1 MSESK
6 EQDGKLSLSKPG
18 RLELNKTVE
27 TGKVRQSFSH
37 GRSKTVTVEVKRKRT
52 FERGAGGNMKEVKQG
67 HPAAAENLS
76 VGTSA
81 ATTTPTPTAATPEA
95 AVGNLTDRE
104 RETRVRALHSAAE
117 DAERVRIDDQE
128 ARRKA
133 EIEAKERT
141 KEEERRA
148 SEEER
153 RTSEEERKKAEEI
166 ARKEAEAAVEVVV
179 PPAEKTVTRA
189 PAPVKVAPM
198 EDESA
203 PRGGKTDA
211 KRTQTQRSRQ
221 QSRRRT
227 SKLTIAQ
234 ALETEDGA
242 TERGRSIAA
251 LKRAREREKLRA
263 RQAAGGIETTKII
276 REVIIPE
283 TITVSDLANRM
294 AERGADVVRALM
306 KLDVM
311 ANMNQVIEADMAELV
326 AAEFGHIPK
335 RVADSD
341 VEIGLTT
348 QTDDDEGQTLPRA
361 PVVTIMGHV
370 DHGKTS
376 LLDALRETD
385 VVAGE
390 AGGITQHIGA
400 YQVNLSKGAQI
411 TFLDT
416 PGHEAFTEMRSRGA
430 KVTDIVV
437 LVIAADDSVQP
448 QTAEAISHAKAAEVP
463 LIVAINKMDHPNA
476 DASRIRT
483 ELLSHEIVV
492 ESLGGDVQDI
502 EISALKKTNLDALEE
517 AILLQAELMELTAN
531 PDRPASGAVVE
542 AKLERGRGAVATILI
557 QHGTLRIG
565 DVFITGAEW
574 GRVRALIDDKGK
586 NVKEAGPSVP
596 IEVLGMQGAPLAGD
610 DFAVVADEGRAR
622 EITEYRQ
629 RKVRDGQLIAGARGT
644 LEQMFDRIKEG
655 EASTLSL
662 VLKGDVQGSVE
673 AITNA
678 LDKLATSE
686 VKCSFLHTGV
696 GGITESDIGLA
707 AASNGVILGFNV
719 RANPQARELA
729 RKENVD
735 IRYYSII
742 YDLVDDMKKLLSGM
756 LAPEIR
762 ESIIGYADVR
772 EVFNVSKVGRV
783 AGSFVTEGVVRRGA
797 KVRLL
802 RDDVVIFNGGL
813 NTLRRFKDDV
823 REVQNAYE
831 CGIAL
836 EGYNDIKVGDV
847 VECYEVE
854 EITREL

>member
-37 GRSKTVTVEVKRKRT
+37 GRSKSVTVEVKRKRT
-52 FERGAGGNMKEVKQG
+52 FERGAGGNMQEVKKG
-67 HPAAAENLS
+67 YPAPDAKLS
-76 VGTSA
+76 VETKADS
-81 ATTTPTPTAATPEA
+81 
-95 AVGNLTDRE
+95 GNLTDRE
-104 RETRVRALHSAAE
+104 REARIRALHGAAE
-117 DAERVRIDDQE
+117 DVERQRIDEQE

-133 EIEAKERT
+133 EIEAKER
-141 KEEERRA
+141 EEA
-148 SEEER
+148 EER
-153 RTSEEERKKAEEI
+153 RTAEEARKKSEEE
-166 ARKEAEAAVEVVV
+166 ARKEAEAVVEVVA
-179 PPAEKTVTRA
+179 PPAEKAIPRGSA
-189 PAPVKVAPM
+189 PAKAAPM
-198 EDESA
+198 EDEGA
-203 PRGGKTDA
+203 KRGEKADA
-211 KRTQTQRSRQ
+211 KRTQNQRARQ
-221 QSRRRT
+221 QPRRRT

-263 RQAAGGIETTKII
+263 RQAAGGIETTKIV
-276 REVIIPE
+276 REVVIPE

-294 AERGADVVRALM
+294 AERGSDVIRALM
-306 KLDVM
+306 KLDIM
-311 ANMNQVIEADMAELV
+311 ANMDQVVEADTAELV
-326 AAEFGHIPK
+326 VAEFGHTPK

-341 VEIGLTT
+341 VEIGL
-348 QTDDDEGQTLPRA
+348 DGVGDHDESEAESRA

-400 YQVNLSKGAQI
+400 YQVNLSSGAQI

-437 LVIAADDSVQP
+437 LVVAADDSVQP

-476 DASRIRT
+476 DADRIRN

-517 AILLQAELMELTAN
+517 AILLQAELMELKASV
-531 PDRPASGAVVE
+531 DRPAFGAVVE
-542 AKLERGRGAVATILI
+542 AKLERGRGAVATVLV
-557 QHGTLRIG
+557 QRGALRIG
-565 DVFITGAEW
+565 DIFIAGSEW
-574 GRVRALIDDKGK
+574 GRVRALINDKGR
-586 NVKEAGPSVP
+586 NVKEAGPSMPV
-596 IEVLGMQGAPLAGD
+596 EVLGMQGAPLAGD

-629 RKVRDGQLIAGARGT
+629 RKAREGQQADTGRGT
-644 LEQMFDRIKEG
+644 LEQMFERIKEG

-662 VLKGDVQGSVE
+662 VVKGDVQGSVE

-678 LDKLATSE
+678 LDNLATSE
-686 VKCSFLHTGV
+686 VKCVFLHTGV

-707 AASNGVILGFNV
+707 GASNGVILGFNV

-756 LAPEIR
+756 LAPEIK
-762 ESIIGYADVR
+762 ENIIGYADVR
-772 EVFNVSKVGRV
+772 EVFNVSKVGKI
-783 AGSFVTEGVVRRGA
+783 AGSFVTEGMVRRGA

-802 RDDVVIFNGGL
+802 RDDVVIFDGGL
-813 NTLRRFKDDV
+813 LTLRRFKDDV

-836 EGYNDIKVGDV
+836 EGFNDIKVGDV

-854 EITREL
+854 QIEREL

>member
-37 GRSKTVTVEVKRKRT
+37 GRSKSVTVEVKRKRT
-52 FERGAGGNMKEVKQG
+52 FERGAGGAMQEVKKGQAAAATAKLSVET
-67 HPAAAENLS
+67 PAAPAEP
-76 VGTSA
+76 A
-81 ATTTPTPTAATPEA
+81 APAAPPG
-95 AVGNLTDRE
+95 GNLTDRE

-117 DAERVRIDDQE
+117 DAERKRIDEQE
-128 ARRKA
+128 ARRKT
-133 EIEAKERT
+133 EIEAQERAKED
-141 KEEERRA
+141 ERRA
-148 SEEER
+148 A
-153 RTSEEERKKAEEI
+153 EEERKKTEEA
-166 ARKEAEAAVEVVV
+166 ARKEAAAAVEVEVVV
-179 PPAEKTVTRA
+179 PPAEKPITRA
-189 PAPVKVAPM
+189 PAPVKAAPM

-203 PRGGKTDA
+203 PRGGKADA
-211 KRTQTQRSRQ
+211 KRTQTQHSRQ
-221 QSRRRT
+221 QPRRRT
-227 SKLTIAQ
+227 SSKLTIAQ

-263 RQAAGGIETTKII
+263 RQAAGGIETTKIV

-306 KLDVM
+306 KLDIM
-311 ANMNQVIEADMAELV
+311 ANMNQVIEADTAELI
-326 AAEFGHIPK
+326 AAEFGHTPK

-341 VEIGLTT
+341 VEIGLNV
-348 QTDDDEGQTLPRA
+348 QTDDDEGETQPRA

-376 LLDALRETD
+376 LLDALRETN
-385 VVAGE
+385 VVSGE

-400 YQVNLSKGAQI
+400 YQVNLSNGAQI

-476 DASRIRT
+476 DASRIRN

-531 PDRPASGAVVE
+531 ADRPASGAVVE
-542 AKLERGRGAVATILI
+542 AKLERGRGAVATVLV
-557 QHGTLRIG
+557 QSGTLRIG
-565 DVFITGAEW
+565 DIFIAGAEW

-586 NVKEAGPSVP
+586 NVREAGPSVP

-610 DFAVVADEGRAR
+610 DFAVVSDEGRAR

-629 RKVRDGQLIAGARGT
+629 RKAREGQLAAGARGT

-678 LDKLATSE
+678 LDNLATSE
-686 VKCSFLHTGV
+686 VKCTFLHTGV

-707 AASNGVILGFNV
+707 GASNGVILGFNV

-742 YDLVDDMKKLLSGM
+742 YDLVDDMKKLLGGM

-783 AGSFVTEGVVRRGA
+783 AGSFVTEGMVRRGA
-797 KVRLL
+797 RVRLL
-802 RDDVVIFNGGL
+802 RDDVVIFDGGL
-813 NTLRRFKDDV
+813 STLRRFKDDV